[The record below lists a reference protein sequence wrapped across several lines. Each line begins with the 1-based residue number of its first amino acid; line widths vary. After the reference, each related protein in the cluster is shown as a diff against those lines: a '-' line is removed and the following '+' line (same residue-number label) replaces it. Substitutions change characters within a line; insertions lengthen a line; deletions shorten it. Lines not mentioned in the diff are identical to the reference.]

1 MNLLKIKNMKH
12 IIYYLI
18 LACLVCSFTACS
30 KLSKAAKYEAKLE
43 ECIAKRDFLSARNY
57 YHKYAGLHLIGMGE
71 ERDQLLRKLNIAE
84 INYVM
89 DQSGIE
95 DAYFLADE
103 LGAKIEYLEVL
114 AKRSSKMINS
124 NQSNQLLSMLVTWNF
139 ESHFENN
146 VDWRSGYIGER
157 GIDLYN
163 AENNAYNSILD
174 VLLNYALFTNDKD
187 LIQKVIKL
195 YRPIAEEVWDRDDH
209 WVRNQRIDQA
219 KKDALNKVK
228 NSGIKL

>member
-1 MNLLKIKNMKH
+1 MKR

-57 YHKYAGLHLIGMGE
+57 YHKYAGLHLMGMGE

-139 ESHFENN
+139 NYHFENSAK
-146 VDWRSGYIGER
+146 WGYYSGKS
-157 GIDLYN
+157 IDLYN

-174 VLLNYALFTNDKD
+174 VLLNYALFTEDKD

-195 YRPIAEEVWDRDDH
+195 YRPIAEAVVDRDQS

-219 KKDALNKVK
+219 KKDALNKIK

>member
-1 MNLLKIKNMKH
+1 MKR

-30 KLSKAAKYEAKLE
+30 RKSKATKYQIKVE
-43 ECIAKRDFLSARNY
+43 ECIAKRDFASARNY
-57 YHKYAGLHLIGMGE
+57 CQKYQGLYWDGNNARAML
-71 ERDQLLRKLNIAE
+71 KKTNIAE

-114 AKRSSKMINS
+114 AKCSSKLINS
-124 NQSNQLLSMLVTWNF
+124 NQSDQLLSMLVTWNF

-146 VDWRSGYIGER
+146 SDWRSGGIGIR

-163 AENNAYNSILD
+163 AETNVYNSILD
-174 VLLNYALFTNDKD
+174 VLINYALFTEDKD
-187 LIQKVIKL
+187 LIQKVIIL
-195 YRPIAEEVWDRDDH
+195 YRPIAEEVEVRDRDQDR
-209 WVRNQRIDQA
+209 VRVRIQRNDQA
-219 KKDALNKVK
+219 KKDALKKVK
-228 NSGIKL
+228 DSGIKL

>member
-1 MNLLKIKNMKH
+1 MKH

-139 ESHFENN
+139 NYHFENSAK
-146 VDWRSGYIGER
+146 WGYYSGKS
-157 GIDLYN
+157 IDLYN

-174 VLLNYALFTNDKD
+174 VLLNYALFTEDKD

-195 YRPIAEEVWDRDDH
+195 YRPIAEAVVDRDQD

>member
-1 MNLLKIKNMKH
+1 MKR

-18 LACLVCSFTACS
+18 LTCLVCSFTACS
-30 KLSKAAKYEAKLE
+30 KKSKATKYQIKVE
-43 ECIAKRDFLSARNY
+43 ECIAKRDFASARNY
-57 YHKYAGLHLIGMGE
+57 CQKYQGLHWDGAKARAML
-71 ERDQLLRKLNIAE
+71 KKTNIAE

-114 AKRSSKMINS
+114 AKYSSKMINS
-124 NQSNQLLSMLVTWNF
+124 NQSDQLLSMLVTWNF

-146 VDWRSGYIGER
+146 SNWRSGGIGVR

-163 AENNAYNSILD
+163 VENNVYNSILD
-174 VLLNYALFTNDKD
+174 VLLNYALFTEDKD

-195 YRPIAEEVWDRDDH
+195 YRPIAEEVRDRDQDR
-209 WVRNQRIDQA
+209 VRIQRNDQA
-219 KKDALNKVK
+219 KKDALKKVK
-228 NSGIKL
+228 DSGIKL

>member
-1 MNLLKIKNMKH
+1 MKH

-57 YHKYAGLHLIGMGE
+57 YHKYAGLHLMGMGE

-114 AKRSSKMINS
+114 AKRSSKFVNS
-124 NQSNQLLSMLVTWNF
+124 NQTDRLLSMLVTWNSN
-139 ESHFENN
+139 SHFENN
-146 VDWRSGYIGER
+146 INWVCGPIGER

-174 VLLNYALFTNDKD
+174 VLLNYALFTEDKD

-195 YRPIAEEVWDRDDH
+195 YRPIAEAVVDRDRQ
-209 WVRNQRIDQA
+209 WVRNQRNDQA
-219 KKDALNKVK
+219 KKDALKKVK
-228 NSGIKL
+228 DSGIKL

>member
-1 MNLLKIKNMKH
+1 MKR

-30 KLSKAAKYEAKLE
+30 RQSKATRYPIKVE
-43 ECIAKRDFLSARNY
+43 ECIAKRDFASARTY
-57 YHKYAGLHLIGMGE
+57 CEKY
-71 ERDQLLRKLNIAE
+71 QLLHWNGEKAQAMLKKTNIAE

-139 ESHFENN
+139 NYHFENN

-174 VLLNYALFTNDKD
+174 VLLNYALFTEDKD

-195 YRPIAEEVWDRDDH
+195 YRPIAEEVRDRDQDR
-209 WVRNQRIDQA
+209 VRTQRNDQA
-219 KKDALNKVK
+219 KKDALKKVK
-228 NSGIKL
+228 DSGIKL

>member
-1 MNLLKIKNMKH
+1 MKR

-57 YHKYAGLHLIGMGE
+57 YHKYAGLHLMGMGE

-114 AKRSSKMINS
+114 AKCSSKLINS

-139 ESHFENN
+139 NYHFENSAK
-146 VDWRSGYIGER
+146 WGYYSGKS
-157 GIDLYN
+157 IDLYN

-174 VLLNYALFTNDKD
+174 VLLNYALFTEDKD

-195 YRPIAEEVWDRDDH
+195 YRPIAEAVVDRDQD

>member
-1 MNLLKIKNMKH
+1 MKR

-30 KLSKAAKYEAKLE
+30 RKSKATKYQIKVE
-43 ECIAKRDFLSARNY
+43 ECIAKRDFASARNY
-57 YHKYAGLHLIGMGE
+57 CQKYQGLNWSSTNARAML
-71 ERDQLLRKLNIAE
+71 KKTNIAE

-114 AKRSSKMINS
+114 AKCSSKLINS

-139 ESHFENN
+139 NYHFENN
-146 VDWRSGYIGER
+146 TDWVSGGIGIR

-163 AENNAYNSILD
+163 VENNVYNSILD
-174 VLLNYALFTNDKD
+174 VLLNYALFTEDKD

-195 YRPIAEEVWDRDDH
+195 YRPIAEDVWDRDDH

>member
-1 MNLLKIKNMKH
+1 MKH

-57 YHKYAGLHLIGMGE
+57 YHKYAGLHLMGMGE

-195 YRPIAEEVWDRDDH
+195 YRPIAEDVLDRDRH
-209 WVRNQRIDQA
+209 WVRNQRNDQA
-219 KKDALNKVK
+219 KKDALKKVK
-228 NSGIKL
+228 DSGIKL

>member
-1 MNLLKIKNMKH
+1 MKH

-18 LACLVCSFTACS
+18 LACFVCGFTACS
-30 KLSKAAKYEAKLE
+30 KKSKATKYQIKVE
-43 ECIAKRDFLSARNY
+43 ECIAKRDFASARSY
-57 YHKYAGLHLIGMGE
+57 CQKYQGLSWDGE
-71 ERDQLLRKLNIAE
+71 NARAMLKQTNIAE

-114 AKRSSKMINS
+114 AKRSSKLINS

-139 ESHFENN
+139 NYHFENN
-146 VDWRSGYIGER
+146 TNWISGGIGIR

-163 AENNAYNSILD
+163 VENNVYNSILD
-174 VLLNYALFTNDKD
+174 VLLNYALFTEDKD

-195 YRPIAEEVWDRDDH
+195 YRPIAEVVWDRDDH
-209 WVRNQRIDQA
+209 WVRNQRNDEA
-219 KKDALNKVK
+219 KKNALKKVK
-228 NSGIKL
+228 DSGIKL

>member
-1 MNLLKIKNMKH
+1 MKR

-30 KLSKAAKYEAKLE
+30 RKSKAARYPIKVE
-43 ECIAKRDFLSARNY
+43 ECIAKRDFASARTY
-57 YHKYAGLHLIGMGE
+57 CQKY
-71 ERDQLLRKLNIAE
+71 QLLHWDGEKARAMLKKTNIAE

-103 LGAKIEYLEVL
+103 LGAKLEYLEVL
-114 AKRSSKMINS
+114 AKCSSKMINS
-124 NQSNQLLSMLVTWNF
+124 NQSDQLLSMLVTWNF
-139 ESHFENN
+139 NYHFENN
-146 VDWRSGYIGER
+146 SDWVHGVIGQT

-174 VLLNYALFTNDKD
+174 VLLNYALFTEDKD

-195 YRPIAEEVWDRDDH
+195 YRPIAEEVRDRDRH
-209 WVRNQRIDQA
+209 WVRNQRNDQA

>member
-1 MNLLKIKNMKH
+1 MNLLKIKKMKR

-57 YHKYAGLHLIGMGE
+57 YHKYAGLHLMGMGE

-139 ESHFENN
+139 NYHFENN
-146 VDWRSGYIGER
+146 VDWVSGYIGER

-195 YRPIAEEVWDRDDH
+195 YRPIAEEVLDRDRH

-219 KKDALNKVK
+219 KKDALKKVK
-228 NSGIKL
+228 DSGIKL

>member
-57 YHKYAGLHLIGMGE
+57 YHKYAGLHLMGMGE

-124 NQSNQLLSMLVTWNF
+124 NQSDQLLSMLVTWNF
-139 ESHFENN
+139 NYQFENSA
-146 VDWRSGYIGER
+146 DWGYYSGRS
-157 GIDLYN
+157 IDLYN

-174 VLLNYALFTNDKD
+174 VLLNYALFTEDKD

-195 YRPIAEEVWDRDDH
+195 YRPIAEAVVDRDQQ
-209 WVRNQRIDQA
+209 WVRNQRNDQA
-219 KKDALNKVK
+219 KKDALKKVK
-228 NSGIKL
+228 DSGIKL

>member
-1 MNLLKIKNMKH
+1 MKR

-30 KLSKAAKYEAKLE
+30 RKSKAARYPIKVE
-43 ECIAKRDFLSARNY
+43 ECIAKRDFASARTY
-57 YHKYAGLHLIGMGE
+57 CQKY
-71 ERDQLLRKLNIAE
+71 QLLHWDGEKARAMLKKTNIAE

-103 LGAKIEYLEVL
+103 LGAKLEYLEVL
-114 AKRSSKMINS
+114 AKCSSKMINS
-124 NQSNQLLSMLVTWNF
+124 NQSDQLLSMLVTWNF
-139 ESHFENN
+139 NYHFENN
-146 VDWRSGYIGER
+146 SDWVHGVIGQT

-195 YRPIAEEVWDRDDH
+195 YRPIAEEVRDRDRH
-209 WVRNQRIDQA
+209 WVRNQRNDQA
-219 KKDALNKVK
+219 KKDALKKVK
-228 NSGIKL
+228 DSGIKL

>member
-1 MNLLKIKNMKH
+1 MKR

-30 KLSKAAKYEAKLE
+30 KESKAAKYEAKVE

-103 LGAKIEYLEVL
+103 LCVRIYFLEAL
-114 AKRSSKMINS
+114 SSNITKMINS
-124 NQSNQLLSMLVTWNF
+124 GQTDKILNILVSWSF
-139 ESHFENN
+139 ESAFPTGTSMYEKSESYQQF
-146 VDWRSGYIGER
+146 VRES
-157 GIDLYN
+157 
-163 AENNAYNSILD
+163 NAYNAILD
-174 VLLNYALFTNDKD
+174 AIISLACFNEDAALAK
-187 LIQKVIKL
+187 KVIKL
-195 YRPIAEEVWDRDDH
+195 YRPILKIHDVPGEGWSYSRDDTPKSLA
-209 WVRNQRIDQA
+209 RKQ
-219 KKDALNKVK
+219 VK
-228 NSGIKL
+228 EAGIKL

>member
-1 MNLLKIKNMKH
+1 MKR
-12 IIYYLI
+12 IIYYII

-30 KLSKAAKYEAKLE
+30 RSSKATKYPVKVE
-43 ECIAKRDFLSARNY
+43 ECIAKRDFVSARSY
-57 YHKYAGLHLIGMGE
+57 CQKYQGLHWDGE
-71 ERDQLLRKLNIAE
+71 NARAMFKKTNIAE

-114 AKRSSKMINS
+114 AKCSSKLINS

-139 ESHFENN
+139 NYHFENSA
-146 VDWRSGYIGER
+146 DWGYYGAKGDK
-157 GIDLYN
+157 GIDFYN

-195 YRPIAEEVWDRDDH
+195 YRPIAEAVLDRDRH

>member
-1 MNLLKIKNMKH
+1 MKR

-57 YHKYAGLHLIGMGE
+57 YHKYAGLHLMGMGE

-114 AKRSSKMINS
+114 AKCSSKMINS
-124 NQSNQLLSMLVTWNF
+124 NQSDQLLSMLVTWNF

-146 VDWRSGYIGER
+146 SDWRSGGIGIR

-174 VLLNYALFTNDKD
+174 VLLNYALFTEDKD

-195 YRPIAEEVWDRDDH
+195 YRPIAEAVVDRDQD

>member
-1 MNLLKIKNMKH
+1 MKH

-30 KLSKAAKYEAKLE
+30 RLSKAAKYEAKLE

-57 YHKYAGLHLIGMGE
+57 YHRYAGLHLMGMGE

-84 INYVM
+84 MNYVM
-89 DQSGIE
+89 DQSGME

-124 NQSNQLLSMLVTWNF
+124 NQSDQLLSMLVTWNF
-139 ESHFENN
+139 NYQFENSA
-146 VDWRSGYIGER
+146 DWGYYSGRS
-157 GIDLYN
+157 IDLYN

-174 VLLNYALFTNDKD
+174 VLLNYALFTEDKD

-195 YRPIAEEVWDRDDH
+195 YRPIAEAVVDRDQQ
-209 WVRNQRIDQA
+209 WVRNQRNDQA
-219 KKDALNKVK
+219 KKDALKKVK
-228 NSGIKL
+228 DSGIKL

>member
-1 MNLLKIKNMKH
+1 MKH

-57 YHKYAGLHLIGMGE
+57 YHKYAGLHLMGMGE

-124 NQSNQLLSMLVTWNF
+124 NQSDQLLSMLVTWNF
-139 ESHFENN
+139 NYQFENSA
-146 VDWRSGYIGER
+146 DWGYYSGRS
-157 GIDLYN
+157 IDLYN

-174 VLLNYALFTNDKD
+174 VLLNYALFTEDKD

-195 YRPIAEEVWDRDDH
+195 YRPIAEAVVDRDQQ
-209 WVRNQRIDQA
+209 WVRNQRNDQA
-219 KKDALNKVK
+219 KKDALKKVK
-228 NSGIKL
+228 DSGIKL

>member
-30 KLSKAAKYEAKLE
+30 RLSKAAKYEAKLE

-57 YHKYAGLHLIGMGE
+57 YHKYAGLHLMGMGE

-84 INYVM
+84 MNYVM
-89 DQSGIE
+89 DQSGME

-124 NQSNQLLSMLVTWNF
+124 NQSDQLLSMLVTWNF
-139 ESHFENN
+139 NYQFENSA
-146 VDWRSGYIGER
+146 DWGYYSGRS
-157 GIDLYN
+157 IDLYN

-174 VLLNYALFTNDKD
+174 VLLNYALFTEDKD

-195 YRPIAEEVWDRDDH
+195 YRPIAEAVVDRDQQ
-209 WVRNQRIDQA
+209 WVRNQRNDQA
-219 KKDALNKVK
+219 KKDALKKVK
-228 NSGIKL
+228 DSGIKL

>member
-1 MNLLKIKNMKH
+1 MKH

-57 YHKYAGLHLIGMGE
+57 YHKYAGLHLMGMGE

-114 AKRSSKMINS
+114 AKCSSKLINS

-139 ESHFENN
+139 NYHFENSAK
-146 VDWRSGYIGER
+146 WGYYSGKS
-157 GIDLYN
+157 IDLYN

-174 VLLNYALFTNDKD
+174 VLLNYALFTEDKD

-195 YRPIAEEVWDRDDH
+195 YRPIAEAVVDRDQS

-219 KKDALNKVK
+219 KKDALNKIK

>member
-1 MNLLKIKNMKH
+1 MKR

-18 LACLVCSFTACS
+18 LACVVCSFTACS
-30 KLSKAAKYEAKLE
+30 RSSKATKYQIKVE
-43 ECIAKRDFLSARNY
+43 ECIAKRDFASARTYYLKYKGLGWNY
-57 YHKYAGLHLIGMGE
+57 RVAE
-71 ERDQLLRKLNIAE
+71 EMLKKLNIAE

-114 AKRSSKMINS
+114 AKCSSKMINS
-124 NQSNQLLSMLVTWNF
+124 NQTNQLLSMLATWNF

-146 VDWRSGYIGER
+146 VDWRSGYIGKR

-195 YRPIAEEVWDRDDH
+195 YRPIAEDVFDRDDH

>member
-1 MNLLKIKNMKH
+1 MKR

-30 KLSKAAKYEAKLE
+30 RLSKAAKYEAKLE

-57 YHKYAGLHLIGMGE
+57 YHKYAGLHLMGMGE

-84 INYVM
+84 MNYVM
-89 DQSGIE
+89 DQSGME

-124 NQSNQLLSMLVTWNF
+124 NQSDQLLSMLVTWNF
-139 ESHFENN
+139 NYQFENSA
-146 VDWRSGYIGER
+146 DWGYYSGRS
-157 GIDLYN
+157 IDLYN

-174 VLLNYALFTNDKD
+174 VLLNYALFTEDKD

-195 YRPIAEEVWDRDDH
+195 YRPIAEAVVDRDQQ
-209 WVRNQRIDQA
+209 WVRNQRNDQA
-219 KKDALNKVK
+219 KKDALKKVK
-228 NSGIKL
+228 DSGIKL

>member
-1 MNLLKIKNMKH
+1 MKR

-30 KLSKAAKYEAKLE
+30 KKSKATKYQIKVE
-43 ECIAKRDFLSARNY
+43 ECIAKRDFASARTY
-57 YHKYAGLHLIGMGE
+57 YLKYEGLGWDWKVE
-71 ERDQLLRKLNIAE
+71 ERMLKKLNIAE

-114 AKRSSKMINS
+114 AKCSSKLINS

-139 ESHFENN
+139 NYHFENN
-146 VDWRSGYIGER
+146 TNWISGGIGIR

-163 AENNAYNSILD
+163 VENNVYNSILD
-174 VLLNYALFTNDKD
+174 VLLNYALFTEDKD

-195 YRPIAEEVWDRDDH
+195 YRPIAEAVVDRDQS

>member
-1 MNLLKIKNMKH
+1 MKR

-57 YHKYAGLHLIGMGE
+57 YHKYAGLHLMGMGE

-174 VLLNYALFTNDKD
+174 VLLNYALFTEDKD

-195 YRPIAEEVWDRDDH
+195 YRPIAEEVQDRDQDR
-209 WVRNQRIDQA
+209 VRTQRNDQA
-219 KKDALNKVK
+219 KKDALKKVK
-228 NSGIKL
+228 DSGIKL

>member
-1 MNLLKIKNMKH
+1 MKR

-30 KLSKAAKYEAKLE
+30 RLSKAAKYEAKLE

-57 YHKYAGLHLIGMGE
+57 YHKYAGLHLMGMGE

-114 AKRSSKMINS
+114 AKHSSKLINS
-124 NQSNQLLSMLVTWNF
+124 NQTNQLLSMLATWNF
-139 ESHFENN
+139 NYHFENN

-195 YRPIAEEVWDRDDH
+195 YRPIAEDVWDRDDH

-219 KKDALNKVK
+219 KKDALKKVK
-228 NSGIKL
+228 DSGIKL

>member
-1 MNLLKIKNMKH
+1 MKH

-57 YHKYAGLHLIGMGE
+57 YHKYAGLHLMGMGE

-124 NQSNQLLSMLVTWNF
+124 NQSDQLLSMLVTWNF
-139 ESHFENN
+139 NYQFENSA
-146 VDWRSGYIGER
+146 DWGYYSGKS
-157 GIDLYN
+157 IDLYN

-174 VLLNYALFTNDKD
+174 VLLNYALFTEDKD

-195 YRPIAEEVWDRDDH
+195 YRPIAEAVVDRDRQ
-209 WVRNQRIDQA
+209 WVRNQRNDQA
-219 KKDALNKVK
+219 KKDALKKVK
-228 NSGIKL
+228 DSGIKL